1 MRCPTNRSGSIEVVM
16 KNGIAPTLSVA
27 GRAQPSVGIVDIHS
41 DRLVEFELRW
51 YLSGGGPPGQIM
63 AEFALDPVEFF
74 DRVLRRLEQDPPSP
88 IRGDVIEGM
97 KAVARRRLWIL
108 RR

>member
-1 MRCPTNRSGSIEVVM
+1 M